1 MSSLPP
7 PPPPR
12 RNANLPP
19 PPHRNA
25 DLPPVPTHQPAARAR
40 APMGRNA
47 KLAIIAG
54 VVIALGGLISAGILR
69 QRALSPSDSLVRSF
83 LSQEVGEGGL
93 VFDQIDRTERQLN
106 ASTLQLDITA
116 KATSQEP
123 LYSTIDTA
131 DFLVTALTINQGAV
145 REAKT
150 LMDAKN
156 AARLREL
163 AKLETIPTDPLT
175 IPVVRETA
183 PRGASGEFHGIL
195 TAYRADGEWVFTLNG
210 GNWIT
215 GAPEGKPRKSLLS
228 GTIVSGSQADEQ
240 RLRSAVESYLECAA
254 KLQAA
259 SKQFEAELAK
269 ERQAKINE
277 FLTRLAPGSLYR
289 GTAVRR
295 NDGRTTP
302 LYLEI
307 VETKADSRRVSARL
321 RNDGGWSD
329 ARRFQG
335 EWKANTDTEA
345 FTLTLTTGPRDAI
358 RDAGVFLQDSDGY
371 SIVFDCGKDGALTG
385 QSHSFDYRFMLV
397 PADEVEMARAELV
410 GDFTQLMNATKV
422 GSTFLGAAISK
433 KNDSSERVLLRF
445 TRQENDGALIQAVLR
460 SPDRASWTRELNG
473 TLISN
478 RYRSEGRP
486 LRLVMASESARKSA
500 REDSVFR
507 ATRRDGL
514 QLNLML
520 EGSSLVGEDD
530 MFHYKL
536 APAEAEQIAIIDREQ
551 SARERRFTEIVQ
563 AGAAYDGVARDT
575 QGFSTRVRLRI
586 KRVEAGSNTLQVVF
600 ESLQQGG
607 IFHAMS
613 GSFDIDAGTIGLGSS
628 GEGKFNPSGYLR
640 LPIFSRD
647 AVFKASLELGEKD
660 LKGVLV
666 DQWNSQTD
674 WSFAF
679 PLLQQGEAPVATSQ
693 APTFPRQT
701 GAYVWIDGQWVA
713 LPRNNGKVVQSA
725 GTVLGSLLTG
735 LSDPKQ
741 QNGPQK
747 LAEIVYDGRETP
759 PEVSGESLVIA
770 FVGTILPNDPTML
783 EQYPELAGFPDLEI
797 ARSKT
802 ASDSKR
808 RVDLVRL
815 VPGIAGFGPARLAA
829 TVEKLEDG
837 VLLLTATSR
846 VPAGRYAV
854 AVSAVDE
861 NQRAFEI
868 RVK

>member
-1 MSSLPP
+1 
-7 PPPPR
+7 
-12 RNANLPP
+12 
-19 PPHRNA
+19 
-25 DLPPVPTHQPAARAR
+25 
-40 APMGRNA
+40 
-47 KLAIIAG
+47 
-54 VVIALGGLISAGILR
+54 
-69 QRALSPSDSLVRSF
+69 
-83 LSQEVGEGGL
+83 
-93 VFDQIDRTERQLN
+93 
-106 ASTLQLDITA
+106 
-116 KATSQEP
+116 
-123 LYSTIDTA
+123 
-131 DFLVTALTINQGAV
+131 
-145 REAKT
+145 
-150 LMDAKN
+150 
-156 AARLREL
+156 
-163 AKLETIPTDPLT
+163 
-175 IPVVRETA
+175 
-183 PRGASGEFHGIL
+183 
-195 TAYRADGEWVFTLNG
+195 
-210 GNWIT
+210 
-215 GAPEGKPRKSLLS
+215 
-228 GTIVSGSQADEQ
+228 
-240 RLRSAVESYLECAA
+240 
-254 KLQAA
+254 
-259 SKQFEAELAK
+259 
-269 ERQAKINE
+269 
-277 FLTRLAPGSLYR
+277 
-289 GTAVRR
+289 
-295 NDGRTTP
+295 
-302 LYLEI
+302 
-307 VETKADSRRVSARL
+307 
-321 RNDGGWSD
+321 
-329 ARRFQG
+329 
-335 EWKANTDTEA
+335 
-345 FTLTLTTGPRDAI
+345 
-358 RDAGVFLQDSDGY
+358 
-371 SIVFDCGKDGALTG
+371 
-385 QSHSFDYRFMLV
+385 MLV
-397 PADEVEMARAELV
+397 PAAEVEPIRAELV
-410 GDFTQLMNATKV
+410 GDFAQLMNATKV

-520 EGSSLVGEDD
+520 EGNSLVGEDD

-660 LKGVLV
+660 LRGVLV

-679 PLLQQGEAPVATSQ
+679 PLLPQGEAPVATSQ
-693 APTFPRQT
+693 APTFPRET

-725 GTVLGSLLTG
+725 GDVLGSLLT
-735 LSDPKQ
+735 
-741 QNGPQK
+741 GPQK

-770 FVGTILPNDPTML
+770 FVGAILPNDPAKL
-783 EQYPELAGFPDLEI
+783 KRYPELAGFPDLEI

-829 TVEKLEDG
+829 TVEKPEDG